1 MFLRCDK
8 MKTIIAL
15 THSDSFMGLE
25 FMVQL
30 KDENQI
36 YRVAAL
42 GGDVASVFHGDREI
56 FNCGNPNVHRTL
68 AAYLRRRFHDFQIV
82 DVSKGVK

>member
-1 MFLRCDK
+1 MIT
-8 MKTIIAL
+8 TIVL
-15 THSDSFMGLE
+15 THSDPFMGLE

-36 YRVAAL
+36 YRVITL
-42 GGDVASVFHGDREI
+42 GGDVASVFHGDREV
-56 FNCGNPNVHRTL
+56 FNCGNPNVLRTL
-68 AAYLRRRFHDFQIV
+68 AAYLRRRFHDFQIM